1 MCKRFVQ
8 GIVSQS
14 PACLRGSLKL
24 AGSRC
29 GRGFK
34 VRFEVYGNWPSQ
46 NVYKVTYLSD
56 YAQLVDFFPDTSLAT
71 AADFS
76 KDTEAFPFAGF
87 L

>member
-1 MCKRFVQ
+1 M
-8 GIVSQS
+8 
-14 PACLRGSLKL
+14 
-24 AGSRC
+24 
-29 GRGFK
+29 
-34 VRFEVYGNWPSQ
+34 
-46 NVYKVTYLSD
+46 YLSD